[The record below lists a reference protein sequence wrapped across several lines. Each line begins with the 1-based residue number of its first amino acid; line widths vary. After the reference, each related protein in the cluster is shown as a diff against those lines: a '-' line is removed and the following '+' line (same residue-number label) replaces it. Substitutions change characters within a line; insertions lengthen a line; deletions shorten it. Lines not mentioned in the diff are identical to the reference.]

1 MADFTMGAVI
11 GLLATVL
18 VFMSLE
24 FTPRVDYLGTLRA
37 VQVCKE
43 GKWEW
48 ISGKTITCS
57 DGAKYKLEQEG
68 K

>member
-1 MADFTMGAVI
+1 MADFTMGVVI

-18 VFMSLE
+18 VFISLE
-24 FTPRVDYLGTLRA
+24 FTPRVDYADTLRA
-37 VQVCKE
+37 VQVCKD

-57 DGAKYKLEQEG
+57 DSAKYKLQG
-68 K
+68 DK